1 MCDKDNI
8 QEAVETTTQEILA
21 EYQEMPISENQDEG
35 EDLIKVEE
43 A

>member
-1 MCDKDNI
+1 MPIEEI
-8 QEAVETTTQEILA
+8 QEITPEEILA
-21 EYQEMPISENQDEG
+21 QYQEEQPENQDEG